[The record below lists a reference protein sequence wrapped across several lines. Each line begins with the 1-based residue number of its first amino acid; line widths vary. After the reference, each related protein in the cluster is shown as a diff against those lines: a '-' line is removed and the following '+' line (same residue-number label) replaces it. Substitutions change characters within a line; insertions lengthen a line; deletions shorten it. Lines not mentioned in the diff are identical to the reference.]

1 MQIAT
6 GSASV
11 IERNGITSR
20 GRKGNVADNPSTR
33 GGGRNL
39 SSFCDDS
46 FMIRDARIK
55 GMWRLTRCFLV
66 CFVSLTIQGMMYVYR
81 KWYI

>member
-55 GMWRLTRCFLV
+55 GMWMRCFLV